1 MRTPTVLRQP
11 SELAGSSALRR
22 ISHSP
27 NDKDVET
34 VSRRFLKC
42 VDWHVVRL
50 RLRAVEVE
58 CKSVG
63 AHAGLNWAAQPAHAG
78 CRASRLLVQTP
89 HRKNKIEGG

>member
-58 CKSVG
+58 CKIRRSSRRVKLGRTTCARGVPGVTSVSS
-63 AHAGLNWAAQPAHAG
+63 NSP
-78 CRASRLLVQTP
+78 P
-89 HRKNKIEGG
+89 EK